1 MRRYCTCY
9 SPLHLLIQTSS
20 QFPGSMAFN
29 WFFPQDVVDHKTPSR
44 VNGIPLA
51 MELRYRKEG
60 AKIVINAANNLNL
73 YPPIHCDNI
82 GQSTVASCVY
92 FKQTMLIRITTG
104 ELL

>member
-1 MRRYCTCY
+1 
-9 SPLHLLIQTSS
+9 
-20 QFPGSMAFN
+20 MAFN

-92 FKQTMLIRITTG
+92 FKQTMLIRI
-104 ELL
+104 LLVKCCDCLKDG